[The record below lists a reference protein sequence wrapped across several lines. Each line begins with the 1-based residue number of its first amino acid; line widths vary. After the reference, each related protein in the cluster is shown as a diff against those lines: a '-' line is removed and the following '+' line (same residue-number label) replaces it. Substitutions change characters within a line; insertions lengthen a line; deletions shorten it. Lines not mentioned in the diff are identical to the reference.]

1 MDKKM
6 RLDKFLADMSLGTR
20 SEVKKIIASKRIKVN
35 GSIVNK
41 ADYQVKEVDEIY
53 FDDQLINY
61 VDYEYYVLNKPKG
74 YICATEDKNYP
85 VVMELINSKRKDLVP
100 IGRLDKDTEG
110 LLLISNDGKLN
121 HHLLSPKSHVI
132 KKYYVEVDTKIPE
145 NAEEIFAREMDLGDF
160 IAKPALFERINETS
174 AYLSITEGKY
184 HQVKRM
190 FEKIGCT
197 VTYLKRMEFKN
208 LNLDGL
214 DVGQYRSLTEEEI
227 SNLKN

>member
-1 MDKKM
+1 M

-35 GSIVNK
+35 GLIVNK
-41 ADYQVKEVDEIY
+41 ADYQVKEADEIY

-132 KKYYVEVDTKIPE
+132 KKYYVEVDTKIPK

-160 IAKPALFERINETS
+160 ITKPALFERINETS

-227 SNLKN
+227 NNLKN

>member
-35 GSIVNK
+35 GLIVNK
-41 ADYQVKEVDEIY
+41 ADYQVKEADEIY

-132 KKYYVEVDTKIPE
+132 KKYYVEVDTKIPK

-160 IAKPALFERINETS
+160 ITKPALFERINETS

-227 SNLKN
+227 NNLKN